1 MERGIKNMKNKLA
14 GILICVM
21 MLVTILPIT
30 ALATNTSESQT
41 TASELLGRTTV
52 RGLVLFRRT
61 SDGGKTAHFFAVRLH
76 YSTISISG
84 ERSSG
89 IIRMEPIEIPSSING
104 YLGQVYIVG
113 SFRGWFN
120 P

>member
-1 MERGIKNMKNKLA
+1 MKNKLA

-30 ALATNTSESQT
+30 ALATTISSEPQT
-41 TASELLGRTTV
+41 TAGGLLDRTTV
-52 RGLVLFRRT
+52 RGFVLFKRT
-61 SDGGKTAHFFAVRLH
+61 SDGGKTAHFFAIRLH
-76 YSTISISG
+76 YSTISVSG

-89 IIRMEPIEIPSSING
+89 IIRMEPIEIPSAING
-104 YLGQVYIVG
+104 YLGHLYVFG

>member
-1 MERGIKNMKNKLA
+1 MKNKLV

-30 ALATNTSESQT
+30 ALATNASEPQT
-41 TASELLGRTTV
+41 TGCRTLGRTTV
-52 RGLVLFRRT
+52 RGFVLFKRT
-61 SDGGKTAHFFAVRLH
+61 SDSGKISHFFAIRLH
-76 YSTISISG
+76 YSTISLSG

-104 YLGQVYIVG
+104 YLGQVYIIG

-120 P
+120 PKN

>member
-1 MERGIKNMKNKLA
+1 MKNKLA

-30 ALATNTSESQT
+30 ALAIN
-41 TASELLGRTTV
+41 ASEPQTAGSGTLGRTTV
-52 RGLVLFRRT
+52 RGIVMFKRT
-61 SDGGKTAHFFAVRLH
+61 SDGGKISHFLAIRLH
-76 YSTISISG
+76 YSTISVSG

-104 YLGQVYIVG
+104 YLGQMYIVG

>member
-1 MERGIKNMKNKLA
+1 
-14 GILICVM
+14 M

-30 ALATNTSESQT
+30 ALAANTSEPQT
-41 TASELLGRTTV
+41 TDNGALGRTTV
-52 RGLVLFRRT
+52 RGFVLFKRT
-61 SDGGKTAHFFAVRLH
+61 SDGGKTSHFFAIRLH

-89 IIRMEPIEIPSSING
+89 VIRMDPVEIPSSING
-104 YLGQVYIVG
+104 YLGHLYICG
-113 SFRGWFN
+113 SFSGWFN

>member
-1 MERGIKNMKNKLA
+1 MNNKLA

-30 ALATNTSESQT
+30 ALATNASERQT
-41 TASELLGRTTV
+41 TTGGLLGRTTV
-52 RGLVLFRRT
+52 RGIVLFKRT
-61 SDGGKTAHFFAVRLH
+61 SDGGKTYHFFAIRLH
-76 YSTISISG
+76 YSTISITG

-89 IIRMEPIEIPSSING
+89 ILRMQPVEIPSSFTG
-104 YLGQVYIVG
+104 YIGHMYIFV

>member
-1 MERGIKNMKNKLA
+1 MKNKLA

-30 ALATNTSESQT
+30 ALATNASEPQT
-41 TASELLGRTTV
+41 TGSGTFGRTTV
-52 RGLVLFRRT
+52 RGIVLFKRT
-61 SDGGKTAHFFAVRLH
+61 SDGGKTSHFLAIRLH
-76 YSTISISG
+76 YSTISVSG
-84 ERSSG
+84 DRSSG

-104 YLGQVYIVG
+104 YLGQMYIVG

>member
-1 MERGIKNMKNKLA
+1 MKNKLV

-30 ALATNTSESQT
+30 ALATICSEPQ
-41 TASELLGRTTV
+41 AAADGLGRTTV
-52 RGLVLFRRT
+52 RGFVLFRRT
-61 SDGGKTAHFFAVRLH
+61 SDGGKTAQFFAIRLH
-76 YSTISISG
+76 YSTISVSG

-89 IIRMEPIEIPSSING
+89 ILRMEPITIPSSING
-104 YLGQVYIVG
+104 YLGQMYIVG